1 MFSKKITTLNIETN
15 SIRVLVLNGKSIEW
29 WGSAPLEPGTVRDG
43 SILEQQAL
51 GQAIDGLIKGLKV
64 PRDRMI
70 VSLTGLHFT
79 FRVLTVPKLKSD
91 EMGAAIRRTAQ
102 KEMPLPLEEL
112 YLTWQLMGLKGGKQD
127 VFVLGVPREPVD
139 LVIKALT
146 EVSIKPYI
154 MDLKALALARVANRQ
169 ESLVLDLESDNFGI
183 TLVAEGSPAI
193 MRTFIP
199 RRGDMILEDN
209 VRRLAGEI
217 VRTVEF
223 YNRDHTENPIAPDLP
238 VFLTGELAD
247 NPDTPAIVQD
257 EIEYPIT
264 PIPIPF
270 AHDTI
275 FPAASFAVNAGLAL
289 RG

>member
-1 MFSKKITTLNIETN
+1 MFAKKVTTLNIETS
-15 SIRVLVLNGKSIEW
+15 SIRALVLNGKSIEW
-29 WGSAPLEPGTVRDG
+29 WGSAPLEPGIVRDG
-43 SILEQQAL
+43 SVLEQQSL
-51 GQAIDGLIKGLKV
+51 GQAIYGLLKGLKIS
-64 PRDRMI
+64 REKMI

-91 EMGAAIRRTAQ
+91 ELDSAIRRTAQ

-112 YLTWQLMGLKGGKQD
+112 YLTWQLLGFKGGKQD

-139 LVIKALT
+139 LIIKALAD
-146 EVSIKPYI
+146 VHIKPYI
-154 MDLKALALARVANRQ
+154 MDLKALALARIASRK
-169 ESLVLDLESDNFGI
+169 EALVLDLEPDNFGI
-183 TLVAEGSPAI
+183 TLVAEGSPTI

-247 NPDTPAIVQD
+247 NPDTSVIVQD

-264 PIPIPF
+264 PLLLPF
-270 AHDTI
+270 AHDPT
-275 FPAASFAVNAGLAL
+275 FPIASFAVNAGLAL